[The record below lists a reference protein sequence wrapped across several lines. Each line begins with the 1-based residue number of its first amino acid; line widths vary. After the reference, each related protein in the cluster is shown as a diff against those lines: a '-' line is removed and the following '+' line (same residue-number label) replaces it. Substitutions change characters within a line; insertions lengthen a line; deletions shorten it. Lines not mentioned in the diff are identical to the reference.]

1 MSTHTDPSTRSNRLD
16 VHHSDTSETKPAFKT
31 TELVAYILAVIAV
44 AIGAAVD
51 DANGNAFDGNRA
63 FLYIT
68 ILTVGYMASRGIAKS
83 GSYQKDRD
91 GRS

>member
-1 MSTHTDPSTRSNRLD
+1 MSTHTDSTTRSNRLE
-16 VHHSDTSETKPAFKT
+16 VRHDTLETKPAFKT
-31 TELVAYILAVIAV
+31 TELVAYVLAVIAV

-51 DANGNAFDGNRA
+51 DGNGNAFDANRA

-68 ILTVGYMASRGIAKS
+68 VLTVGYLVSRGIAKS

-91 GRS
+91 TRS